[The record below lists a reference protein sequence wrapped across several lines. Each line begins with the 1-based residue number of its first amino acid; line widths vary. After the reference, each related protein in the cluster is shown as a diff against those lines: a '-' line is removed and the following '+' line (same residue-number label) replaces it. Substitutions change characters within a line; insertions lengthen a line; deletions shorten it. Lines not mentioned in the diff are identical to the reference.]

1 MVDREA
7 TPCYNTYLHTKEH
20 DMGHWLFGEFRI
32 GRLFHCNGNDYIK
45 QSTRTARMLSNG
57 RVFYFGKREVIHAIA
72 W

>member
-1 MVDREA
+1 
-7 TPCYNTYLHTKEH
+7 
-20 DMGHWLFGEFRI
+20 MGHWEFGEFRI

-57 RVFYFGKREVIHAIA
+57 RIFYFGKQEVIHAIA